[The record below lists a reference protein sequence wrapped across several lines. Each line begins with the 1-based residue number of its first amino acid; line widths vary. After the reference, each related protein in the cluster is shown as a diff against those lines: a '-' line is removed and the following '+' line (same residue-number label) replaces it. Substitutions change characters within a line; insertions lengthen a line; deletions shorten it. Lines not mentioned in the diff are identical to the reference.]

1 MVRLFEQNKIE
12 TAVRSSKGNQ
22 LKWRDGDIWYK
33 ADYTGYEGLAE
44 YMISHLL
51 KKTSLQPS
59 EYVLYDLEMI
69 SYGDNTY
76 NGVSSRNFL
85 KENWQLITL
94 ERLFKNVYG
103 RGLNE
108 MIYSTQ
114 DIDARLRIIVSET
127 ERLTGIK
134 DFGKYMAKMLTIDAF
149 FLNEDRHTHNI
160 AVLMSGSGEYA
171 ICPFFDQGAGL
182 LADTTMDYPLS
193 DDPAKLYKMIDSVKS
208 KTFCDNFL
216 DQLDA
221 AERLY
226 GRNIEFYFGKKDIED
241 LLEKVPAGMYS
252 EEILNRVR
260 TICFER
266 IRQFDYLFSRIKH

>member
-1 MVRLFEQNKIE
+1 MVKLFDNNIIE
-12 TAVRSSKGNQ
+12 TGTRSSKGNQ

-51 KKTSLQPS
+51 IKSSLRTD
-59 EYVLYDLEMI
+59 EFVLYDLEKI
-69 SYGDNTY
+69 SYGDNVY

-85 KENWQLITL
+85 EKNWQLITL
-94 ERLFKNVYG
+94 ERLFKSVYG
-103 RGLNE
+103 RGLNS

-114 DIDARLRIIVSET
+114 DNDARLKLIVSET
-127 ERLTGIK
+127 ERLTGLK
-134 DFGKYMAKMLTIDAF
+134 EFGKYMTKMLTIDAF

-160 AVLMSGSGEYA
+160 AVMVSSEGEYA
-171 ICPFFDQGAGL
+171 LCPFFDQGAGL

-193 DDPAKLYKMIDSVKS
+193 DDDARLYKMIDSVKP
-208 KTFCDNFL
+208 KTFCDSFL
-216 DQLDA
+216 DQLDT

-226 GRNIEFYFGKKDIED
+226 GTNISFSFTKKDVDD
-241 LLEKVPAGMYS
+241 LMEKVPEGMYS
-252 EEILNRVR
+252 EAIINRVR

-266 IRQFDYLFSRIKH
+266 IRQFDYLFGAR